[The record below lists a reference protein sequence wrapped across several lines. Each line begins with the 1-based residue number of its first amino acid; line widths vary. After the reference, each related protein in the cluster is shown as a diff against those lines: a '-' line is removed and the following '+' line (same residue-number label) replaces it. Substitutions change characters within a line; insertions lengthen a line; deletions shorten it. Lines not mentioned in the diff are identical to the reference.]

1 MVRIPHCLCGEGV
14 RVPRL
19 RQIIIS
25 MKKKET
31 SGNSRQ
37 KVEFKLI
44 SKEELKKNRSN
55 AYDYLI

>member
-1 MVRIPHCLCGEGV
+1 
-14 RVPRL
+14 
-19 RQIIIS
+19 